1 MSSRNK
7 IIPVEEPIWVEASVV
22 LAVNDEQL
30 AEHGGASGLRD
41 PGLLESALA
50 RHRNRYAYEK
60 ASLYALA
67 ASYARG
73 IAKNHPFI
81 DGNKRTSLVI
91 AEVFLNL
98 NGIVLTASDEA
109 VVMTWLKLAADGIS
123 ELELGNWIADNSRRM
138 SKAK

>member
-1 MSSRNK
+1 MQ
-7 IIPVEEPIWVEASVV
+7 EPIWVDASVV

-30 AEHGGASGLRD
+30 AEHGGASGVRD

-50 RHRNRYAYEK
+50 RPRNRYAYDK
-60 ASLYALA
+60 ASLHALA
-67 ASYARG
+67 ASYAHG

-91 AEVFLNL
+91 AELFLNL
-98 NGIVLTASDEA
+98 NGIELTASDEA
-109 VVMTWLKLAADGIS
+109 VVLTWLKLAAGDIS
-123 ELELGNWIADNSRRM
+123 EVGLEDWITENSRRM

>member
-1 MSSRNK
+1 
-7 IIPVEEPIWVEASVV
+7 VQEPIWVDASVV

-30 AEHGGASGLRD
+30 AEHGGASGVRD
-41 PGLLESALA
+41 SGLLESALA
-50 RHRNRYAYEK
+50 RPRNRYAYDK

-67 ASYARG
+67 ASYAHG

-91 AEVFLNL
+91 AELFLNL
-98 NGIVLTASDEA
+98 NGIELTASDEA
-109 VVMTWLKLAADGIS
+109 VVVTWLKLAAGDIS
-123 ELELGNWIADNSRRM
+123 EIGLEDWITMNSRRI